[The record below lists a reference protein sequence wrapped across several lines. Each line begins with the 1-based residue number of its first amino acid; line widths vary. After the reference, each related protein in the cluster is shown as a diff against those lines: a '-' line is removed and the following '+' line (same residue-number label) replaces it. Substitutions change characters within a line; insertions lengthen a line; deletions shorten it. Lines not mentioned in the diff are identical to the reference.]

1 MRCVRM
7 LATRGN
13 PSWYNCPDAAAG
25 LEIIICDKV
34 LEIFTSDEVQKRT
47 EGGTTDEGVVFTINV
62 PADPLLTVEEWW
74 EDVVEKEAVTCE
86 IVLATTPGA
95 GRGGTAG
102 AQAGEVI
109 GSLPKMEKW
118 KRLPYRVHQL
128 SVQSEEIC
136 HRKR

>member
-13 PSWYNCPDAAAG
+13 PSWYNCSDAAAG
-25 LEIIICDKV
+25 LEIIVCDRV
-34 LEIFTSDEVQKRT
+34 LEIFTSDEVQKPT
-47 EGGTTDEGVVFTINV
+47 EGGTMDEGVVFTNNV

-74 EDVVEKEAVTCE
+74 EDVVEKEAVTGE
-86 IVLATTPGA
+86 VVLATTPGA

-102 AQAGEVI
+102 AQTGEVI

-118 KRLPYRVHQL
+118 KRLLCRVHQL
-128 SVQSEEIC
+128 SVQRKELC
-136 HRKR
+136 HRQR